1 MENIKV
7 YDHVNNE
14 FDTRISRVVN
24 AVSIHH
30 HSDVRVCCVGFMM
43 NAGIYISLTNQTSF
57 MCMTIP
63 WMDKFR

>member
-7 YDHVNNE
+7 YAHVNNE

-24 AVSIHH
+24 AVSIDH

-43 NAGIYISLTNQTSF
+43 NAGMNISLTNQTSF
-57 MCMTIP
+57 M
-63 WMDKFR
+63 